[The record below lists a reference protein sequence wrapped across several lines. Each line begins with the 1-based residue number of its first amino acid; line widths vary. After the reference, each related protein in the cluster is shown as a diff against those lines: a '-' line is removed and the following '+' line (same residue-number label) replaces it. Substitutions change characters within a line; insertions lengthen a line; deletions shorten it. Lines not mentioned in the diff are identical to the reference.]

1 MLPLTSWQLYAREL
15 PEELADLARPSSFSL
30 PGAKALESFA
40 DLLGEAAAEEETSE
54 EEAVPAL
61 QSAPFSLPAML
72 PEGLSGPV
80 SLRREIDFGSL
91 RGDRAVLTL
100 DHVTGNGRIL
110 LGERLLCTF
119 DSASMDAD
127 ALAAA
132 PLLTAQPCMFAV
144 DLTDALELGRKETL
158 SIEFDEAQ
166 SAGLPGPVMLHVNSG
181 AFLSCASLAP
191 DAAQKTVRVSAL
203 ITAMQA
209 GRYVLRVQAFGC
221 DAACDARE
229 SALTLEA
236 GQSGQLAFS
245 MPLPA
250 APFKP
255 GAACDAPAVKL
266 LLFRREGQAKEDGML
281 CDNAILMCGYA
292 PKASESW
299 LPLDRADAFCDP
311 QKTADALRALHIL
324 AISLA
329 SPAPDGLYR
338 ALCRAGIAVRQYL
351 PKDHALEAALR
362 RLPCVCL
369 TERPEADSFVSLEA
383 SAWQLCSMVSVPRM
397 LDETLTARA
406 LLFEASGLPLEPKDE
421 GVRGVLSW
429 LRALSI
435 RLRAEAARQ
444 SRYSG
449 ALCAAGEWK
458 NPDTESALRTAFAPL
473 HLSALPL
480 CGAWWTLTRFSA
492 SLMAFIPKGAYDDG
506 AKLSAQAVLED
517 GEGNALARF
526 EAPCRAC
533 GGYLGVIEAALPEHA
548 CVLEL
553 TTRLLADGEVIEEST
568 MPVYVGE
575 RGQLEAAFG

>member
-1 MLPLTSWQLYAREL
+1 MLPLTNWQLYAREL
-15 PEELADLARPSSFSL
+15 PEELENLASPSSFVL

-40 DLLGEAAAEEETSE
+40 DLLGEAAADEEET
-54 EEAVPAL
+54 APAL

-72 PEGLSGPV
+72 PEGLSGSV

-100 DHVTGNGRIL
+100 DHIVGSGRIL
-110 LGERLLCTF
+110 LDESQLCAF
-119 DSASMDAD
+119 DSADMDAD

-132 PLLTAQPCMFAV
+132 RLLTAQPCMLAI

-181 AFLSCASLAP
+181 ASLSCASLVP
-191 DAAQKTVRVSAL
+191 DAAQKTVRVSVL
-203 ITAMQA
+203 VTAVQA
-209 GRYVLRVQAFGC
+209 GRYVLRAQAFGC
-221 DAACDARE
+221 DAACEARE

-236 GQSGQLAFS
+236 GQSEQLSFS

-250 APFKP
+250 APFVP
-255 GAACDAPAVKL
+255 GTACDAPAVKL
-266 LLFRREGQAKEDGML
+266 LLFHRKEQANGDGML
-281 CDNAILMCGYA
+281 CDSAILMCGYA
-292 PKASESW
+292 PKAPESW
-299 LPLDRADAFCDP
+299 LPLERADAFYDP
-311 QKTADALRALHIL
+311 QKTADTLRALHIS
-324 AISLA
+324 AVSLT
-329 SPAPDGLYR
+329 SPAPDGFYR
-338 ALCRAGIAVRQYL
+338 ALCRAGIAVRQHL
-351 PKDHALEAALR
+351 PREHALEAALR

-369 TERPEADSFVSLEA
+369 DSRPEADSSVSLEA
-383 SAWQLCSMVSVPRM
+383 SAWQLCSMVSAPRT
-397 LDETLTARA
+397 LDETLTPRE
-406 LLFEASGLPLEPKDE
+406 LLYEASGLPLDPRDE
-421 GVRGVLSW
+421 GVRGVLAW

-444 SRYSG
+444 NRFAG

-458 NPDTESALRTAFAPL
+458 NPDAESALRTAFAPL

-492 SLMAFIPKGAYDDG
+492 SLMAFIPRGAYEDG
-506 AKLSAQAVLED
+506 AKLLAQAVLED
-517 GEGNALARF
+517 GEGRELARF
-526 EAPCRAC
+526 ESPCRAA
-533 GGYLGVIEAALPEHA
+533 GGYVGVIEATLPEHA

-568 MPVYVGE
+568 MPVYVGV
-575 RGQLEAAFG
+575 RGPLEAAFG